1 MHSQLKDS
9 YSNLSEL
16 AQDLRNSEKKNTIIF
31 AHNGV
36 GKTSLSIDFKNI
48 AKSEGTSD
56 TLYYNAFTEDL
67 FYWDN
72 DLENDF

>member
-1 MHSQLKDS
+1 MPNQLKDS

-36 GKTSLSIDFKNI
+36 GKTSLSVEF
-48 AKSEGTSD
+48 
-56 TLYYNAFTEDL
+56 
-67 FYWDN
+67 
-72 DLENDF
+72 